1 MPGINKRH
9 KVWEDSMG
17 SLQRPW
23 SINRR
28 TILKTGA
35 AVAAAQFSSPF
46 IIKALAD
53 TPVKIGFID
62 PLTGVYAA
70 IAQSEVVGA
79 KYAVEQINKK
89 GGILGRQVELLVED
103 SANDVGTGVQKAH
116 KLIERDQVSFIVGD
130 VNSGIAAAIAQV
142 TSEKKV
148 LHIVGGGH
156 TDTITGSGCTWNV
169 FRVCNTTTMDAN
181 AIASTLMDKFGKKW
195 YFLTPDYAYGHSVQ
209 ASFEK
214 LLKAAGGTSA
224 SSLAPL
230 GTSDFSAYLIQ
241 AKAFAP
247 QVLINIMGGSDQV
260 ASLKQFVQFGMD
272 KQMAVGG
279 TLFELES
286 IRAVPDTARVGWWTM
301 EWWWDQPGVPHV
313 AEFNADIKK
322 ITGGAATARNW
333 FGFAS
338 VQTLALIANQEKTLD
353 APKLAKALAGFK
365 LPPEVALQPSAPE
378 YRAGDHELMSTVF
391 AGEAHPPQGD
401 PDNMFSVKTLVPGE
415 KAAGPVEATGCK
427 IQWPA

>member
-1 MPGINKRH
+1 MAT
-9 KVWEDSMG
+9 S
-17 SLQRPW
+17 QRSSP
-23 SINRR
+23 IDRR
-28 TILKTGA
+28 TVLKSGA
-35 AVAAAQFSSPF
+35 TLAALQFSSPY
-46 IIKALAD
+46 IIQARGE
-53 TPVKIGFID
+53 TPIRIGMVD

-79 KYAVEQINKK
+79 KYAVEEINKK

-116 KLIERDQVSFIVGD
+116 KLIERDGVNFIVGD

-156 TDTITGSGCTWNV
+156 TDTITGSGCSWNV
-169 FRVCNTTTMDAN
+169 FRICNSTTMDAN
-181 AIASTLMDKFGKKW
+181 AIASTLMEKFGKKW

-209 ASFEK
+209 AVFER
-214 LLKAAGGTSA
+214 LLKAEGGTSA
-224 SSLAPL
+224 ASLVPL
-230 GTSDFSAYLIQ
+230 GTPDYSAYLIQ
-241 AKAFAP
+241 AKAYSP
-247 QVLINIMGGSDQV
+247 QVLINVMGGNDQV
-260 ASLKQFVQFGMD
+260 SSLKQFVQFGLD

-286 IRAVPDTARVGWWTM
+286 IRAVPDGARVGWWTM

-313 AEFNADIKK
+313 AEFNASMKK
-322 ITGGAATARNW
+322 ITGLAATARNW
-333 FGFAS
+333 FGYAS
-338 VQTLALIANQEKTLD
+338 VRTLATIANQEKTLD
-353 APKLAKALAGFK
+353 AVKLARALSGFK
-365 LPPEVALQPSAPE
+365 LPPEIALQPGAPE
-378 YRAGDHELMSTVF
+378 FRAGDHQLMSTVF
-391 AGEAHPPQGD
+391 AGEAHPPKGD
-401 PDNMFSVKTLVPGE
+401 PDNMFSVGALIPGE